1 MKDNIFLLGVCGKA
15 RSGKDTA
22 AAMMTGTLSHLLSN
36 RVHRMSLAEPIKLML
51 QGLMSYSGIANPL
64 DYLHGDEKETPLPQF
79 GGVTARHL
87 MQTLGTEWGRDDV
100 TQNLWMQLLVARART
115 YWPETDFFTV
125 VVIPDIRFDD
135 EAKECDLVVEITRP
149 GTDPVREHV
158 SEKGITDNLKDFII
172 VNNKTTRDL
181 HEALTEVIN
190 RVLEEEER
198 YYGRADLWPGGP
210 SGN

>member
-1 MKDNIFLLGVCGKA
+1 MKDNIFVLGVCGKA

-22 AAMMTGTLSHLLSN
+22 AAMLTGTLNHLLGN

-51 QGLMSYSGIANPL
+51 QGLLSYSGIDNPL

-79 GGVTARHL
+79 GDVTARHL

-100 TQNLWMQLLVARART
+100 TQNLWMSLLLSRAHN
-115 YWPETDFFTV
+115 YWKHEELFSV

-149 GTDPVREHV
+149 GIDPVREHV
-158 SEKGITDNLKDFII
+158 SERGIKDNLKDFII

-181 HEALTEVIN
+181 HEALTEVVN

-198 YYGRADLWPGGP
+198 YYGRADLWP
-210 SGN
+210 SNSSSD